1 MSAYSVLPIK
11 GMQIITQSD
20 IELRCI
26 LICSHTGHS
35 QSDLS
40 LDESHYRKTAHP
52 QHHQVI

>member
-35 QSDLS
+35 QSDSS